1 MKRGQLF
8 AVLLGLLGV
17 VCAGAAPVLAQGVT
31 TGSIAGVV
39 LDGNGAAVPGA
50 TVNAVHEPSG
60 TKYSAVTNTDG
71 RFSIPNMRVGS
82 GYRVTVTL
90 SGFDPAEQTNL
101 EVTLGVNTDVEF
113 TLKVATLKEEI
124 TVRAESDVGDV

>member
-1 MKRGQLF
+1 MKRVHVL
-8 AVLLGLLGV
+8 AVLLGLSGV
-17 VCAGAAPVLAQGVT
+17 VCAGSLAPVLAQGVT

-39 LDGNGAAVPGA
+39 LDANGASVPGA

-82 GYRVTVTL
+82 PYKVTVTL
-90 SGFDPAEQTNL
+90 KFKDGQSEQ
-101 EVTLGVNTDVEF
+101 
-113 TLKVATLKEEI
+113 VAVDGCRL
-124 TVRAESDVGDV
+124 VS